1 MFKARV
7 SAALRHASPL
17 LNLHVNY
24 NSFTCALSASN
35 KSFTGS
41 LKPHCGMTE
50 PRMRVR
56 KGGSQFSPAEIEA
69 LITAFGDPNTP
80 ALPQTI
86 LTLDRIVT
94 DFIIETCWAAAMC
107 ASYSRRAK
115 IKVEDFKFM
124 LRRDPR
130 KLGRVTQLLL
140 MDKKLRQGRQGF
152 SVEEAEEM
160 KRAKAEARAEE
171 RRAKRARGD
180 DDDDGEG
187 DTVVDASTVVGAGGE
202 PPKKK
207 RGRKKKQ
214 RPE

>member
-1 MFKARV
+1 
-7 SAALRHASPL
+7 
-17 LNLHVNY
+17 
-24 NSFTCALSASN
+24 
-35 KSFTGS
+35 
-41 LKPHCGMTE
+41 
-50 PRMRVR
+50 MRVR
-56 KGGSQFSPAEIEA
+56 KGGSQFTSGEIEA

-86 LTLDRIVT
+86 LTLDQIIT

-124 LRRDPR
+124 LRRDPK

-171 RRAKRARGD
+171 RRAKRQRGD
-180 DDDDGEG
+180 EDEDGEG
-187 DTVVDASTVVGAGGE
+187 DTVVNASTVDGE
-202 PPKKK
+202 PGKKK

-214 RPE
+214 RVE